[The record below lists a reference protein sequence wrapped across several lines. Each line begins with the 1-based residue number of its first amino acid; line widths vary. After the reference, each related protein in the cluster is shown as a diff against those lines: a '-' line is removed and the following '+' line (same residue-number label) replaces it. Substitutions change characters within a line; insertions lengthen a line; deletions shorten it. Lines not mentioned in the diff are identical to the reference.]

1 MATSPPR
8 RHFIPEWAARAG
20 LRRADVARATGADK
34 ATVTRW
40 FQGTAPQDQY
50 LMTLADLFGVS
61 VLDLFRHPDDVWVSK
76 FLEGR
81 SEGEIE
87 RIKRTLEA
95 AFPKKVA

>member
-1 MATSPPR
+1 MESLPPR
-8 RHFIPEWAARAG
+8 RHFIPEWATKAG
-20 LRRADVARATGADK
+20 LKRADVARATGADK

-50 LMTLADLFGVS
+50 LMTLSKLFGVT
-61 VLDLFRHPDDVWVSK
+61 VPDLFRHPDDVWVSR

-81 SEGEIE
+81 SESEIE

-95 AFPKKVA
+95 AFPK